1 MWERRPAAIFTPKSH
16 RAGAALPPHP
26 AYNARMTA
34 WLVTNLI
41 AAALLP
47 PLSLVILLIAGL
59 VFHRRCPRLAMSLIL
74 TSAVALYALSTPW
87 VGGLLQKSLE
97 ISSPID
103 PATLAG
109 VDAIVVLGGGR
120 RIAQAEYGGDTLNA
134 FSLERLR
141 YAAHLHRASG
151 VPLLVTGGMPGGGSL
166 PEARL
171 MQQVLA
177 QEYGLGARWV
187 EDASLT
193 TWDNARQSAALLNED
208 GARRVALVTHA
219 WHLRRAAPLFQAQ
232 GLDVVPAGTLF
243 ASTDVDDVFDLL
255 PSPSGLRDSYFALH
269 EWLGIL
275 WYKLRSLRTEGQP

>member
-1 MWERRPAAIFTPKSH
+1 MRERRIAAIFGPKPH
-16 RAGAALPPHP
+16 RARAALPSHP
-26 AYNARMTA
+26 SYNARMTA
-34 WLVTNLI
+34 WLVTNLV

-59 VFHRRCPRLAMSLIL
+59 VFHRRRPRLAMSLIL

-87 VGGLLQKSLE
+87 VGGVLQKSLE
-97 ISSPID
+97 ISGPLD
-103 PATLAG
+103 PAALEG

-120 RIAQAEYGGDTLNA
+120 RIDQTEYGGDTLNA

-166 PEARL
+166 PEGRL

-177 QEYGLGARWV
+177 QEYDIAARWV

-219 WHLRRAAPLFQAQ
+219 WHLRRATPLFEAQ

-275 WYKLRSLRTEGQP
+275 WYKLRSLRTEGQS